1 MSRGFGIIR
10 HQAHNKKRM
19 SRTSTPPPKL
29 DLAALSPGAIARFDA
44 YLALLLKWN
53 ARINLTAVREPGA
66 IVRRHFA
73 ECIFAASQIP
83 ARVITLLDY
92 GSGAGF
98 PGIPIAICRP
108 EIGVT
113 LAESKSKKA
122 AFLREAVR
130 TLELKAEVWDG
141 RVEFL
146 PPARVFDAVTLR
158 AVDKMGPACAA
169 AVPRLAPGGCLLVF
183 TTRKSESDLDGVPGI
198 RWAQPIPI
206 PNSDQ
211 EILKLGARV

>member
-1 MSRGFGIIR
+1 MSRASAPLPQFD
-10 HQAHNKKRM
+10 
-19 SRTSTPPPKL
+19 P
-29 DLAALSPGAIARFDA
+29 AALGPGAIARFDA

-53 ARINLTAVREPGA
+53 ARINLTAVRDPGE

-73 ECIFAASQIP
+73 ECIFAASQLPTGI
-83 ARVITLLDY
+83 ATLLDY
-92 GSGAGF
+92 GSGAGL

-108 EIGVT
+108 EITVT
-113 LAESKSKKA
+113 LAESRSKKA

-130 TLELKAEVWDG
+130 TLELRAEVWDG

-146 PPARVFDAVTLR
+146 PLARVFDAVTLR
-158 AVDKMGPACAA
+158 AVDKMVPACGT

-183 TTRKSESDLDGVPGI
+183 TTRKSESVLDTVPGI

-206 PNSDQ
+206 PNSEQ
-211 EILKLGARV
+211 EILKLGSHE